1 MKIYISG
8 PINGTDDYMQRFAK
22 ATEKLVNEG
31 FIPINPAAVNSML
44 PKETTYEEY
53 MSMSLTMLDICEGIY
68 MLKDWEDSK
77 GANREYGYALA
88 KGVPQA
94 AIGATEKLGKMQRG
108 MNKTSRQKPF
118 QNAVFQDYNR
128 AFTMRQAGMQ
138 AAQRSQYNLQQA
150 IMGNE
155 AQYLK

>member
-44 PKETTYEEY
+44 TKETTYDEY
-53 MSMSLTMLDICEGIY
+53 MKMSFTMLDMCEGIY
-68 MLKDWEDSK
+68 MLKGWEDSK

-88 KGVPQA
+88 KGK
-94 AIGATEKLGKMQRG
+94 AIYFE
-108 MNKTSRQKPF
+108 
-118 QNAVFQDYNR
+118 
-128 AFTMRQAGMQ
+128 
-138 AAQRSQYNLQQA
+138 
-150 IMGNE
+150 
-155 AQYLK
+155 

>member
-8 PINGTDDYMQRFAK
+8 PITGTDDYMQRFAK

-68 MLKDWEDSK
+68 MLKGWEDSK
-77 GANREYGYALA
+77 GANREYGYAIA
-88 KGVPQA
+88 KGK
-94 AIGATEKLGKMQRG
+94 AIYFE
-108 MNKTSRQKPF
+108 
-118 QNAVFQDYNR
+118 
-128 AFTMRQAGMQ
+128 
-138 AAQRSQYNLQQA
+138 
-150 IMGNE
+150 
-155 AQYLK
+155 

>member
-8 PINGTDDYMQRFAK
+8 PITGTDDYMQRFAK

-53 MSMSLTMLDICEGIY
+53 MKMSLTMLDMCKGIY
-68 MLKDWEDSK
+68 MLEGWEDSK

-88 KGVPQA
+88 KDMV
-94 AIGATEKLGKMQRG
+94 MR
-108 MNKTSRQKPF
+108 F
-118 QNAVFQDYNR
+118 QE
-128 AFTMRQAGMQ
+128 
-138 AAQRSQYNLQQA
+138 S
-150 IMGNE
+150 
-155 AQYLK
+155 

>member
-8 PINGTDDYMQRFAK
+8 PITGTDDYMQRFAK

-53 MSMSLTMLDICEGIY
+53 MSMSLTMLDMCKGIY
-68 MLKDWEDSK
+68 MLEGWEDSK

-88 KGVPQA
+88 KDMV
-94 AIGATEKLGKMQRG
+94 MR
-108 MNKTSRQKPF
+108 F
-118 QNAVFQDYNR
+118 QE
-128 AFTMRQAGMQ
+128 
-138 AAQRSQYNLQQA
+138 S
-150 IMGNE
+150 
-155 AQYLK
+155 

>member
-1 MKIYISG
+1 MAAIENPVNQNKRVANPNKSSLIGNAFGHSLSAYFAIG
-8 PINGTDDYMQRFAK
+8 DYKLARENGSSRIGAVASA
-22 ATEKLVNEG
+22 ATEFAIGELMG
-31 FIPINPAAVNSML
+31 GWYF
-44 PKETTYEEY
+44 
-53 MSMSLTMLDICEGIY
+53 
-68 MLKDWEDSK
+68 
-77 GANREYGYALA
+77 GYALA